1 VQGTKLNNKDYLF
14 IFATTI
20 ERLMGNSIF
29 RFLLILCFSLIFY
42 IYTSGV
48 VYLDSDTENVADL
61 SEVKSS
67 GGEERPVPEGTRDT
81 SGEEISPSIV
91 TWSTHMTTEQETRGA
106 SEETTFVRDANI
118 ATEHQKLGIPKNEL
132 TNKEKLEI
140 ESLTREANQLQMLV
154 DRDIRYL
161 EIAREEQEGTKEE
174 IQERILEAT
183 DKVASFRESAQ
194 KEILALSNKIEA
206 IKLKESPTDIGDIL
220 KKRKAG

>member
-1 VQGTKLNNKDYLF
+1 
-14 IFATTI
+14 
-20 ERLMGNSIF
+20 
-29 RFLLILCFSLIFY
+29 
-42 IYTSGV
+42 
-48 VYLDSDTENVADL
+48 
-61 SEVKSS
+61 
-67 GGEERPVPEGTRDT
+67 
-81 SGEEISPSIV
+81 
-91 TWSTHMTTEQETRGA
+91 MTTEQETRGA
-106 SEETTFVRDANI
+106 SEETTFVRDADI

>member
-1 VQGTKLNNKDYLF
+1 MQGTKLNIKDYLF

-20 ERLMGNSIF
+20 ERLMGNTIF
-29 RFLLILCFSLIFY
+29 RFLIILCFSLIFY

-67 GGEERPVPEGTRDT
+67 RRPVPEGTPDT
-81 SGEEISPSIV
+81 SGEERSPSIV

-106 SEETTFVRDANI
+106 SEGTTFVRDADI

-140 ESLTREANQLQMLV
+140 ESLTRDLDQLQKLV

-161 EIAREEQEGTKEE
+161 EAAKEEQEGTKEE
-174 IQERILEAT
+174 IQERIIEAT

-206 IKLKESPTDIGDIL
+206 IKLKESPMDIGDIL
-220 KKRKAG
+220 KKRKAR

>member
-1 VQGTKLNNKDYLF
+1 
-14 IFATTI
+14 
-20 ERLMGNSIF
+20 
-29 RFLLILCFSLIFY
+29 
-42 IYTSGV
+42 
-48 VYLDSDTENVADL
+48 
-61 SEVKSS
+61 
-67 GGEERPVPEGTRDT
+67 
-81 SGEEISPSIV
+81 
-91 TWSTHMTTEQETRGA
+91 MTTEQETRAG
-106 SEETTFVRDANI
+106 SEETFVRNADI

-140 ESLTREANQLQMLV
+140 ESLTRDLDQLQMLV

-161 EIAREEQEGTKEE
+161 EAAKEEQEGTKEE
-174 IQERILEAT
+174 IQERIIEAT